1 MIYTIYTWSHYIP
14 ITNDV
19 FWNNPLASR
28 RSPGASSCNK
38 ASMRSSLP
46 KPMASR
52 GRKPTPWNRVSW
64 ALHSVLGHPWSFKHC
79 TNGYPLVMTNITI
92 ELITIE
98 IVNFPM
104 NSMVIFHSYVS
115 LPMGNSQ
122 HGMVFFVIPFHGIAV
137 THWYPLIHMGTLLMG
152 IIMGI

>member
-1 MIYTIYTWSHYIP
+1 
-14 ITNDV
+14 
-19 FWNNPLASR
+19 
-28 RSPGASSCNK
+28 
-38 ASMRSSLP
+38 MRSSLP

-104 NSMVIFHSYVS
+104 NSMVIFHSYVT